1 MENFKLRHLRVVTT
15 YARENIYNLDFRG
28 KIEKSGKELIIKQH
42 QMKPK
47 TEDVNR
53 MVFNQRNGSISTMS
67 RIIIGVFLATLF
79 ILKDLSGVIVFGIA
93 RMFKESLRWLIK
105 LTVKLAKEMMVTIT
119 RAILR
124 GIEELLI
131 IVIGIIV
138 QVVDNGSRVVI
149 RGLRQMVSVLCY
161 LVVVIAFSFGY
172 VALRIISIFS
182 PGK

>member
-1 MENFKLRHLRVVTT
+1 MTT
-15 YARENIYNLDFRG
+15 QEKIYSLDFRG
-28 KIEKSGKELIIKQH
+28 KIEKSEKELIIKQL

-47 TEDVNR
+47 TEDGNL

-79 ILKDLSGVIVFGIA
+79 ILKDLFAAMVLGIA
-93 RMFKESLRWLIK
+93 RMFKESLRWLVKI
-105 LTVKLAKEMMVTIT
+105 TVKLAKEIIVTIT
-119 RAILR
+119 RVILR
-124 GIEELLI
+124 GVEELLV

-138 QVVDNGSRVVI
+138 QVVDNGSHAVI

-161 LVVVIAFSFGY
+161 LVVVIVFSFGY

-182 PGK
+182 PGR